1 MWIDFGLKSSSL
13 VSTPGMNWSRPTA
26 SLLGVLR
33 LACLVCGS
41 TELFLITASARIGLE
56 PWSLEPNLNLGW
68 MKTRPGAW
76 VCLEPGAIM
85 TNLMVVQN
93 WNPGSQKI
101 VCHLR
106 LQEPPGT
113 QNTIPSKKT
122 FKSLTY
128 PVLCQD
134 NADHSLHS
142 SSICEEYLSSDH
154 TAYVGG
160 RSGSIIVAQL
170 NHSVVLVFL
179 FTSSVF

>member
-13 VSTPGMNWSRPTA
+13 VSIPGMNWSRPTA

-101 VCHLR
+101 VCHLG

-113 QNTIPSKKT
+113 QNTIPSKKLLKVWHT
-122 FKSLTY
+122 
-128 PVLCQD
+128 LC
-134 NADHSLHS
+134 
-142 SSICEEYLSSDH
+142 
-154 TAYVGG
+154 YV
-160 RSGSIIVAQL
+160 RIMLIIVYTLLLYVKSISLQTTQRMLEGEVARL
-170 NHSVVLVFL
+170 LWHSWTTVWF
-179 FTSSVF
+179 